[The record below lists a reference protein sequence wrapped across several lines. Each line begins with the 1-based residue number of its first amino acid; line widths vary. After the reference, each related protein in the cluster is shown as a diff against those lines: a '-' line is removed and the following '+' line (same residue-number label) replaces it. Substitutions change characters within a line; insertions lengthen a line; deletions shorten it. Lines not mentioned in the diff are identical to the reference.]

1 MSRGP
6 GDAGGTRE
14 REVPIA
20 TGRLGMAV
28 LLASLTMLFAAGV
41 VGYLVIRARAE
52 AWPPPGVPSLPGGLW
67 LSTVLILLSSATLH
81 WAVDGIRHDDRR
93 ALRMGLTATA
103 VLGLAFLA
111 SQTLSW
117 FALVAAEGRPQ
128 ANLYAFTFFVLTVL
142 HALHVVGGLVPLG
155 LVTARAWRGAY
166 TRERHAGVEYTAIYW
181 HYLGGVWLV
190 LFAVLQLGS

>member
-1 MSRGP
+1 
-6 GDAGGTRE
+6 
-14 REVPIA
+14 
-20 TGRLGMAV
+20 MAV